1 MESLL
6 QHLDRFSEVL
16 QVSRTSHVS
25 TWDAGTVRRALQW
38 ARYLRQVHERF
49 GRHAAIRQALEQ
61 RLQSR
66 WKREGDPGP
75 APRSG
80 LPNFQALG
88 RCELLLALN
97 LLENRSLGDAAHR
110 FLLQQLFPGPGP
122 LAEAEDSLQGH
133 LALLARRRAAVHL
146 LLLDGSRL
154 GSPALPDDPLLKTQA
169 QLLLGRLQDVGQAGP
184 QGPRA
189 LLCSLWERVS
199 RDNFL
204 KVLATALLLLQH
216 PDPPQ
221 EESEESDTPSC
232 PGNWGAELLPWLLG
246 ESDALTAFCRQLPA
260 GLLASV
266 AGGHP
271 AFCRAYLALLTEW
284 GGQLHYNLR
293 EGAWRGAEASAGSWG
308 ELRGRFHSLW
318 QESPSLQREV
328 QATLEACKAQEGDF
342 EVPGLSVWT
351 DLLAAL
357 RRGSSHTGV

>member
-25 TWDAGTVRRALQW
+25 TWDVGTVRRALQW

-49 GRHAAIRQALEQ
+49 SRHAAIRQALEQ
-61 RLQSR
+61 HLQTR
-66 WKREGDPGP
+66 WKREGDPAP
-75 APRSG
+75 APVSG
-80 LPNFQALG
+80 LPNFQVLEH
-88 RCELLLALN
+88 CELLLALN

-122 LAEAEDSLQGH
+122 QAEGEDFLQDS

-146 LLLDGSRL
+146 LLLDGPRA
-154 GSPALPDDPLLKTQA
+154 SPTLQGDPLLKTQA
-169 QLLLGRLQDVGQAGP
+169 QLLLGRLQDVGYAGP

-189 LLCSLWERVS
+189 LLCSLWERVP

-204 KVLATALLLLQH
+204 KVLATALLLH
-216 PDPPQ
+216 PDTPK
-221 EESEESDTPSC
+221 EESESDTSSSPRK
-232 PGNWGAELLPWLLG
+232 WGAELLPWLLG
-246 ESDALTAFCRQLPA
+246 KSDALTAFCRHLPA

-271 AFCRAYLALLTEW
+271 AFCQAYVALLTEW
-284 GGQLHYNLR
+284 GGHLRHDLR
-293 EGAWRGAEASAGSWG
+293 EGAWLGAEAGAVSWG
-308 ELRGRFHSLW
+308 ELQGRFHSLW
-318 QESPSLQREV
+318 QASPPLQREV
-328 QATLEACKAQEGDF
+328 QAVLEACKAQEGDF

-357 RRGSSHTGV
+357 RRGSSSMGV